1 MRAEGIANE
10 SWVGLQQQAH
20 HWRKI
25 MRFNALHATAVA
37 ASLFLVAGALQAQE
51 IREKTFKFAHQNSK
65 EHPQGMG
72 VAKFAELLSQKSG
85 GKMKVQQFPGGQLGG
100 DLQNV
105 SALQGGTVDFVVL
118 NTGLLVGLAKET
130 AIVDLPFLF
139 NDPKEAD
146 AVMDGPFGKKLHD
159 KVMDKNVVGLA
170 FWELGFRNV
179 TNSKRPIT
187 KMEDIAGLKLRVLQS
202 PLFIDT
208 FTTLGANPTPMPFPE
223 VYSALEQKVVD
234 GQENPVTVVADS
246 KFNEVQKHLALTRHI
261 YNPQSVIMSK
271 KVWDQLNPA
280 ERKVIQEAATEATAF
295 QRQTNRKK
303 SDEALESLKK
313 AGMQVTELPPAEVA
327 KIREKLK
334 PVVAKYAAQAGEPL
348 YAELNAEIMKVRGK

>member
-1 MRAEGIANE
+1 MNLKSFLTIFAVAGLVTQ
-10 SWVGLQQQAH
+10 VG
-20 HWRKI
+20 
-25 MRFNALHATAVA
+25 VA
-37 ASLFLVAGALQAQE
+37 ASQDVKDRTL
-51 IREKTFKFAHQNSK
+51 KFAFQNTK

-72 VAKFAELLSQKSG
+72 VAKFAELVEKKSG
-85 GKMKVQQFPGGQLGG
+85 GKIKVQQFPSGQLGG

-105 SALQGGTVDFVVL
+105 SALQGGTLDLMVL

-139 NDPKEAD
+139 NDGKEAD

-159 KVMDKNVVGLA
+159 KIADKNLVGLA

-187 KMEDIAGLKLRVLQS
+187 KMEDISGLKLRVLQS

-208 FTTLGANPTPMPFPE
+208 FTALGANPTPMPFPE

-234 GQENPVTVVADS
+234 GQENPVTVVLFS
-246 KFNEVQKHLALTRHI
+246 KLNEVQKHLALTKHI
-261 YNPQSVIMSK
+261 YNPQSVLMSK
-271 KVWDQLNPA
+271 KMWDSMSSA
-280 ERKVIQEAATEATAF
+280 ERKIIQDAAAEATIY
-295 QRQTNRKK
+295 QRQVNRKVT
-303 SDEALESLKK
+303 DEALETLKK
-313 AGMQVTELPPAEVA
+313 SGMQVTELPPAEVT

-334 PVVAKYAAQAGEPL
+334 PVVAKYAAQVGDPL
-348 YAELNAEIMKVRGK
+348 YSELNAEIAKVRK